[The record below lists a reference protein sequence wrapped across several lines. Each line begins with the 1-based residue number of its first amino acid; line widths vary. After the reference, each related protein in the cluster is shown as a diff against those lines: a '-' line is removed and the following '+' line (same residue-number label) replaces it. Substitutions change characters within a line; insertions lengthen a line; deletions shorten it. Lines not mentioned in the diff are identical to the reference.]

1 MSSTNLKILFAGG
14 GSGGH
19 IYPLVAVVEE
29 IKKVAEVSNISLEL
43 SYMGPKDEF
52 NNLLAGVG
60 DLKIIPI
67 LGAKVRRYF
76 SLANLLDGPKFVISI
91 FQAII
96 KTFWL
101 MPDVTFSKGGTG
113 GFPVVFASWLFRIP
127 VIIHESDA
135 IPGVTNLVSAKFSKR
150 IAVSFEKTSQ
160 YFDLQKTAWVGSPI
174 RNDLDDFRM
183 DQNSAKEQLQFN
195 SEEPLL
201 LVLGGSQGSTR
212 LNEFVITN
220 LADLIKDT
228 QILHQAGSANFNEAK
243 NLSRAAL
250 SETTLQEEIKHRYQ
264 IVPFLENDLKYAF
277 AAADLIVSRAGSGTI
292 FEIAAFGKPAILI
305 PLKESANDHQKMNA
319 FEFAKNGG
327 GVVIEEENLLP
338 HIFLNQIQNLIKNK
352 EVLNKMSL
360 ASKNF
365 FKPGAAKTIAEEILK
380 LGTST

>member
-1 MSSTNLKILFAGG
+1 MSNNNPKILVTGG

-19 IYPLVAVVEE
+19 IYPIIAIIEE
-29 IKKVAEVSNISLEL
+29 IKKIAGVNNLTL
-43 SYMGPKDEF
+43 DLYYMGPRDEF
-52 NNLLAGVG
+52 NNLLAPVR

-76 SLANLLDGPKFVISI
+76 SFVNLLDGPKFVISI
-91 FQAII
+91 FQALV

-113 GFPVVFASWLFRIP
+113 AFPVVFASWFFRIP

-135 IPGVTNLVSAKFSKR
+135 VPGITNLLSAKFSKR

-160 YFDLQKTAWVGSPI
+160 YFDLKKTAWVGSPI
-174 RNDLDDFRM
+174 RDDLGDFQM
-183 DQNSAKEQLQFN
+183 DQAAAKEQLQFDP
-195 SEEPLL
+195 EEPLL
-201 LVLGGSQGSTR
+201 LILGGSQGSKR
-212 LNEFVITN
+212 INEFVITN
-220 LADLIKDT
+220 LADLIKDA
-228 QILHQAGSANFNEAK
+228 QILHQAGHANFNEAK

-250 SETTLQEEIKHRYQ
+250 SETPIKEEIKHRYQ
-264 IVPFLENDLKYAF
+264 IVPFLENDLKYALT
-277 AAADLIVSRAGSGTI
+277 AADLIVSRAGSGTI

-319 FEFAKNGG
+319 FEFTEGGG

-352 EVLNKMSL
+352 EVLTKMAI
-360 ASKNF
+360 ASKKF
-365 FKPGAAKTIAEEILK
+365 FKSGAAKTIAEEILK
-380 LGTST
+380 LGMSS

>member
-1 MSSTNLKILFAGG
+1 MNNTNLKILFAGG

-19 IYPLVAVVEE
+19 IYPLIAVIEE
-29 IKKVAEVSNISLEL
+29 IKKIAAANNLSLEL

-52 NNLLAGVG
+52 NNLLLGVG

-67 LGAKVRRYF
+67 FGAKVRRYF
-76 SLANLLDGPKFVISI
+76 SFANLLDGPKFVISI
-91 FQAII
+91 FQAIL

-113 GFPVVFASWLFRIP
+113 GFPVVFASWFFRIP

-135 IPGVTNLVSAKFSKR
+135 IPGVTNLLSAKFSKR
-150 IAVSFEKTSQ
+150 VAVSFEKASQ
-160 YFDLQKTAWVGSPI
+160 YFDQQKTAWVGSPI
-174 RNDLDDFRM
+174 RSDLDEFRM

-195 SEEPLL
+195 PEEPLL
-201 LVLGGSQGSTR
+201 LILGGSQGSTR
-212 LNEFVITN
+212 LNEFLITN

-243 NLSRAAL
+243 KLSRAAL

-264 IVPFLENDLKYAF
+264 IVPFLENDLKYALT
-277 AAADLIVSRAGSGTI
+277 AADLIVSRAGSGTI

-305 PLKESANDHQKMNA
+305 PLQESANDHQKMNA
-319 FEFAKNGG
+319 FEFTKNGG

-338 HIFLNQIQNLIKNK
+338 HIFLNQIQTLLKDKN
-352 EVLNKMSL
+352 SL
-360 ASKNF
+360 SRMAIASKRF
-365 FKPGAAKTIAEEILK
+365 YKTGAAKSIAEEILK
-380 LGTST
+380 LSQ